1 MTEGEQSQDEAFRS
15 EIEAVIEEDDIE
27 EVLGATIEIALGS
40 SDPIW
45 ATECLIRLAQHPDTD
60 VRGNAMIGFAHLAG
74 RFEDFEKEKALP
86 VLEAG
91 LQDLK
96 PHVREQ
102 AEAALGELKD

>member
-1 MTEGEQSQDEAFRS
+1 
-15 EIEAVIEEDDIE
+15 
-27 EVLGATIEIALGS
+27 
-40 SDPIW
+40 
-45 ATECLIRLAQHPDTD
+45 
-60 VRGNAMIGFAHLAG
+60 MIGFAHLAG